1 MTATAGVDV
10 GGTFTDVTTTDPVTG
25 KVTVAKVLSTAN
37 QADGLVH
44 GLREAGASLAEL
56 DTLVHGTT
64 VATNAILERRG
75 ATVALVTTA
84 GFRDVLELRRRDR
97 PHTYGLTSGYRAL
110 IPRSHCLEVAER
122 VAADGSVAMPLEPS
136 AIDEL
141 AERLEAGRFEAVA
154 VCLLNSYANTEH
166 ETQLG
171 AALRE
176 RLPDVPIALSHELA
190 AEAGEFERASTV
202 TVNAYVQPTMRAYLS
217 SVRDQLRDAGFRQEV
232 QVMQSSGGLMPVS
245 RAIREPARTALSG
258 PAAGTVAVAAMAA
271 AAGHPDVISA
281 DMGGTSFDVALIPG
295 GTPAVSTLTQ
305 LDFGIPLKLPMV
317 DVHTIGAGGGSIA
330 TIDRGGVLQVG
341 PHSAGA
347 TPGPACYG
355 LGGQEPTV
363 TDANVVLGRLPS
375 EASLGTEAGLRLNV
389 KAAEHAVIEHVGAPV
404 GLSAEDAALSIIA
417 VANAKMAG
425 AIRNVSVDAG
435 ADPRKFALV
444 GFGGAGPLHA
454 VELARE
460 IGCAHAVVP
469 PRPGLACALGCLVAD
484 ARVDLTHPVEEL
496 VDRVHTATIEQVLAG
511 HAASGTEQLRA
522 EGLAADE
529 VAVTHWAEM
538 SYQKQLHTVPVELG
552 DCADGWTTERLTAA
566 FVAAYRTYYGGMLR
580 SAPIRLVNLRTTVTA
595 QRETSALTM
604 PNDTERPR
612 GQRRVVFAE
621 RACDT
626 PVVDRAAIA
635 EGTTVDGPLVVEQSD
650 TTILIPPRARAQAH
664 PSGSLLVEVHG
675 D

>member
-1 MTATAGVDV
+1 MTASAGVDV
-10 GGTFTDVTTTDPVTG
+10 GGTFTDVTIADTTTG
-25 KVTVAKVLSTAN
+25 RITVAKVLSTVN

-97 PHTYGLTSGYRAL
+97 PHTYGLTSDYRPLA
-110 IPRSHCLEVAER
+110 PRANCLEVHER
-122 VAADGSVAMPLEPS
+122 VAADGTVLVPLEPE
-136 AIDEL
+136 AIDGL
-141 AERLEAGRFEAVA
+141 AERIEARGFEAVA
-154 VCLLNSYANTEH
+154 VCLLNSYANAEP
-166 ETQLG
+166 ERRLG

-176 RLPDVPIALSHELA
+176 RLPHVPISLSHELA

-202 TVNAYVQPTMRAYLS
+202 TVNAYVQPKMRDYLGS
-217 SVRDQLRDAGFRQEV
+217 LREQMREGGFSHEV

-258 PAAGTVAVAAMAA
+258 PAAGTVAAAAIAA

-305 LDFGIPLKLPMV
+305 LDFGIPLKLPMI
-317 DVHTIGAGGGSIA
+317 DIHTIGAGGGSIA
-330 TIDRGGVLQVG
+330 AVDRGGVLQVG
-341 PHSAGA
+341 PRSAGA
-347 TPGPACYG
+347 NPGPACYG
-355 LGGQEPTV
+355 LGGEEPTV

-375 EASLGTEAGLRLNV
+375 EASLGTEEGLRLDL
-389 KAAEHAVIEHVGAPV
+389 KAAEHAIRERVGEPL
-404 GLSAEDAALSIIA
+404 GQTPEEAALSIIA

-425 AIRNVSVDAG
+425 TIRNVSVDAG

-460 IGCAHAVVP
+460 IGCAHVVLP
-469 PRPGLACALGCLVAD
+469 PRPGLASALGCLVAD
-484 ARVDLTHPVEEL
+484 ARVDLTHPVEDLAERL
-496 VDRVHTATIEQVLAG
+496 DAATVEQVLSR
-511 HAASGTEQLRA
+511 HARRGTGQLRA
-522 EGLAADE
+522 EGLAGE
-529 VAVTHWAEM
+529 ELTVAHWAEM

-552 DCADGWTTERLTAA
+552 DRADGWTEERLTAA
-566 FVAAYRTYYGGMLR
+566 FVDAYRAHYGGMPR
-580 SAPIRLVNLRTTVTA
+580 SAPVRLANLRTTVTA
-595 QRETSALTM
+595 RRDTPPLTVPDDTDRREG
-604 PNDTERPR
+604 R
-612 GQRRVVFAE
+612 RRVVFTGGAF
-621 RACDT
+621 DT
-626 PVVDRAAIA
+626 PVLGRGAIA
-635 EGTTVDGPLVVEQSD
+635 EQSAREGPLVVDQSD
-650 TTILIPPRARAQAH
+650 TTILIPPGASVRAH
-664 PSGSLLVEVHG
+664 PSGSLVVEVHT
-675 D
+675 